1 MTLRSAA
8 ELFAEVC
15 ATALVACSLAM
26 IIIVYLLATGNM
38 P

>member
-1 MTLRSAA
+1 MTLRSAT

-15 ATALVACSLAM
+15 AFALVTSSLAM
-26 IIIVYLLATGNM
+26 IVVLYLLATGNM

>member
-1 MTLRSAA
+1 MTLRSVT

-26 IIIVYLLATGNM
+26 IVILYLLATGTM